1 MSAPIPPPSG
11 KTEPHAAPSRAA
23 HVRPGRPVHAPV
35 GTHGQNKVHAAGE
48 TGLDKVHARADGPH
62 APPGTAKVVLA
73 LLRKELLVELRT
85 LESIP
90 GMSLFAVTTFV
101 VFHFALQQDT
111 VSGQEAAGILWVTI
125 LFAAMLGINRLFVAD
140 ADQGGFDGFLLA
152 PVDRTALLLA
162 KAASLLAYLLVLELV
177 AVPAFALL
185 LLGPPLGQALP
196 GLLAPLA
203 LGDLGVAA
211 IGTLVA
217 ALAVRTRARD
227 LLGPLLALP
236 LLVPVVI
243 GCARASA
250 PLLQLTH
257 AGGVPLRWLGTL
269 ALYDLV
275 FGLVAYAVFDFLLED

>member
-1 MSAPIPPPSG
+1 MSMIDKPINSG
-11 KTEPHAAPSRAA
+11 KTGPHAAPSRTA
-23 HVRPGRPVHAPV
+23 HVRSGRHTHAPT
-35 GTHGQNKVHAAGE
+35 GTTH
-48 TGLDKVHARADGPH
+48 
-62 APPGTAKVVLA
+62 VVMA

-85 LESIP
+85 LESVP

-101 VFHFALQQDT
+101 VFHFALNQNS
-111 VSGQEAAGILWVTI
+111 VSGQEAAGILWVTL
-125 LFAAMLGINRLFVAD
+125 LFAAMLGVNRLFTAD

-152 PVDRTALLLA
+152 PVDRGALLLA
-162 KAASLLAYLLVLELV
+162 KAIALLAYLAVLELV

-185 LLGPPLGQALP
+185 LLGPSLGQALP

-227 LLGPLLALP
+227 LIGPLLALP

-243 GCARASA
+243 GCSRATA
-250 PLLQLTH
+250 PLLALAH
-257 AGGVPLRWLGTL
+257 PSGVGGVPIKWLATL

-275 FGLVAYAVFDFLLED
+275 FGLIAYAVFDFLLED

>member
-1 MSAPIPPPSG
+1 VSTPKNTG
-11 KTEPHAAPSRAA
+11 TTGPHAALSRDVHA
-23 HVRPGRPVHAPV
+23 RPGRPVHAP
-35 GTHGQNKVHAAGE
+35 A
-48 TGLDKVHARADGPH
+48 
-62 APPGTAKVVLA
+62 GTANVVLA

-101 VFHFALQQDT
+101 VFHFALNQNT
-111 VSGQEAAGILWVTI
+111 VSGQEAAGILWVTL

-152 PVDRTALLLA
+152 PVDRSALLLA
-162 KAASLLAYLLVLELV
+162 KAIALLAYLVVLELV
-177 AVPAFALL
+177 AVPAFGLL
-185 LLGPPLGQALP
+185 LLGPSLGQALP

-243 GCARASA
+243 GAARASA
-250 PLLQLTH
+250 PLLALGGGH
-257 AGGVPLRWLGTL
+257 GGVGGLPIRWLATL

-275 FGLVAYAVFDFLLED
+275 FGLIAYAVFDFLLED